1 MRPDG
6 AGTDERVAPENR
18 RRQLK
23 PGDSLERGVLKLAV
37 AFAIVS
43 LIGWGWFYLS
53 KRTALPDLSENN
65 PALQQ
70 AP

>member
-6 AGTDERVAPENR
+6 AGTDERIAPENGK
-18 RRQLK
+18 RQLK
-23 PGDSLERGVLKLAV
+23 PTDSLERDVLKLAV
-37 AFAIVS
+37 IFAIIS
-43 LIGWGWFYLS
+43 LLGWGWFYLS
-53 KRTALPDLSENN
+53 KRATLPDLSENN

>member
-6 AGTDERVAPENR
+6 AGTDERISPEER

-23 PGDSLERGVLKLAV
+23 PTDSLERDVLKVAV
-37 AFAIVS
+37 VFAVLS
-43 LIGWGWFYLS
+43 LIVWGWFYLS
-53 KRTALPDLSENN
+53 KRATLPDMSGANS
-65 PALQQ
+65 AVQ